1 MPTSDFPTSIDTF
14 TTKANNVDTI
24 DAAHIN
30 KLQDAA
36 VEVETILGASSARRT
51 TWTPTV
57 AFSTTNTGVTYTS
70 SGFYARMGSM
80 IFLYGEFTIT
90 AKGSAAGD
98 LRITNA
104 PVASFSGA
112 PCSFACSFLS
122 NTWTTVQ
129 PHVARIG
136 SGSQIID
143 FYNLQ
148 TTTWT
153 RITDA
158 HVQTNSALRFS
169 GFYFHA

>member
-14 TTKANNVDTI
+14 TTKTNNVDTI

-51 TWTPTV
+51 IWTPTV

-80 IFLYGEFTIT
+80 IFLYGDFAIT
-90 AKGSAAGD
+90 AKGSAAGE
-98 LRITNA
+98 LRITNP
-104 PVASFSGA
+104 PVAGFSGA
-112 PCSFACSFLS
+112 LCSFACSFS
-122 NTWTTVQ
+122 NNTWTTIQ
-129 PHVARIG
+129 PHAGRING
-136 SGSQIID
+136 STID